1 MEFFVHG
8 QAFCNYASNPGCG
21 GSAGNGVVTFRNIR
35 HAWGALVI
43 KLYQVLHGRNL
54 GIASRTPLPQLPLTG
69 CRVKPVLSIPRSYIR
84 DLEPG
89 QIIEIQHWK
98 FCRFFVAFLR
108 HFRCI

>member
-54 GIASRTPLPQLPLTG
+54 GALR
-69 CRVKPVLSIPRSYIR
+69 RVLHC
-84 DLEPG
+84 LN
-89 QIIEIQHWK
+89 
-98 FCRFFVAFLR
+98 CL
-108 HFRCI
+108 